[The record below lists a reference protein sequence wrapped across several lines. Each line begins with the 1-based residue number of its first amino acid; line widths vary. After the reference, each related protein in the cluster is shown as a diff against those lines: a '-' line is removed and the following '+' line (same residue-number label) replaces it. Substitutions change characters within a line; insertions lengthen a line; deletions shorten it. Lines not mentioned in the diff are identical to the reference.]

1 MDSWSKSLRES
12 AYKSNNKKP
21 KKKINTSNSSL
32 LTLEN
37 VDTKPPVG
45 TGRLTTS
52 LERKKSSSKSPDRN
66 RTRSTDGIDSRE
78 NYEKKNLVRLTE
90 ADDRLKEKTKKK
102 SASSENILDTP
113 VKPGLEKSYSSDV
126 IARTPLQEKAGLSRS
141 SININRSH
149 KKSDRSPTSEL
160 RKSLSV
166 GKFHQKSRPDTNL
179 NKNRSVSER
188 KLNTKEKL
196 NVRNRSFT
204 NSECTNS
211 LTNVTAHGQ
220 SEQDRKIKGRIE
232 KLSGTSCLRL
242 QVASMFFC
250 LNQP

>member
-21 KKKINTSNSSL
+21 KKKISTSSSNL

-45 TGRLTTS
+45 TGRLATS
-52 LERKKSSSKSPDRN
+52 LERKKSNSKSPDRN
-66 RTRSTDGIDSRE
+66 RTQSTDSVNSRE
-78 NYEKKNLVRLTE
+78 NCDKKYTLRLTE
-90 ADDRLKEKTKKK
+90 ADDRLKKKTKTK
-102 SASSENILDTP
+102 SASSENILDNP
-113 VKPGLEKSYSSDV
+113 VKLGLEKSYSSDI
-126 IARTPLQEKAGLSRS
+126 IARTSLQRKIGLSKS

-149 KKSDRSPTSEL
+149 KKSERSPSSEII
-160 RKSLSV
+160 KSLSV
-166 GKFHQKSRPDTNL
+166 GKFHQKSRSDTNL

-204 NSECTNS
+204 NSERTNS
-211 LTNVTAHGQ
+211 LTNITGHGT

-232 KLSGTSCLRL
+232 KLSGTSCLR
-242 QVASMFFC
+242 Q
-250 LNQP
+250 

>member
-21 KKKINTSNSSL
+21 KKKISTSSSNL

-45 TGRLTTS
+45 TGRLATS
-52 LERKKSSSKSPDRN
+52 LERKKSNSKSPDRN
-66 RTRSTDGIDSRE
+66 RTQSTDSVNSRE
-78 NYEKKNLVRLTE
+78 NCDKKYTVRLTE
-90 ADDRLKEKTKKK
+90 ADDRLKKKTKTK
-102 SASSENILDTP
+102 SASSENILDNP
-113 VKPGLEKSYSSDV
+113 VKPGLEKSYSSDI
-126 IARTPLQEKAGLSRS
+126 IARTPLQRKIGLSKS

-149 KKSDRSPTSEL
+149 KKSERSPSSEI

-166 GKFHQKSRPDTNL
+166 GKFHQKSRSDTNL

-204 NSECTNS
+204 NSELTNS
-211 LTNVTAHGQ
+211 LTNVTGHGT
-220 SEQDRKIKGRIE
+220 SEQDRKIKRRIE
-232 KLSGTSCLRL
+232 KLSGTSYLR
-242 QVASMFFC
+242 Q
-250 LNQP
+250 

>member
-21 KKKINTSNSSL
+21 KKKISASNSN

-66 RTRSTDGIDSRE
+66 RTRSTDGVNSRE
-78 NYEKKNLVRLTE
+78 NYDKKYPVRLTE
-90 ADDRLKEKTKKK
+90 TDDRLKKKTKTK

-126 IARTPLQEKAGLSRS
+126 IARTPLQQKSGLSRS

-160 RKSLSV
+160 RKSHSV
-166 GKFHQKSRPDTNL
+166 GKFHQKSRSDTNL

-204 NSECTNS
+204 SSDSTNR
-211 LTNVTAHGQ
+211 LTNVTAHGT

-242 QVASMFFC
+242 
-250 LNQP
+250 